1 MLYYNTYDLIIYFNT
16 EFTLLKKL
24 SYISSFLLIPSVV
37 FADKLE
43 SIFIVPDVFVTSKLK
58 PTTEYESER
67 GNILFEGHD
76 VEKRR
81 KYSIGDMLK
90 DLPGIS
96 STGLGNASRPVIRG
110 MSNSR
115 VKILQ
120 NSGSTTDVS
129 EFGEDHIVGYDPMLI
144 DKIEVIKGP
153 GTLLYGNNGFA
164 GVVNIINPLIA
175 VDKPITDQNVEANF
189 GYRTSGGELKGSIKA
204 AQSVGNFTAR
214 LTGSG
219 LSSGPYDL
227 ANTSNKQPNSSKFMA
242 SGGVGL
248 TYNDGSNF
256 FGFSLDKLEAVYSMP
271 GSEGEE
277 NLTSLNPS
285 KNTFNFQSSISLNN
299 AYFNKFNLQG
309 TVSEYNHSERTGS
322 GNNHNIN
329 FFSDL
334 YEIKTSVN
342 HNSFIDGNSEGL
354 IGFHFQNY
362 DQGALG
368 QEESHLVHTRTSSFA
383 LFALESFNFDLF
395 DLDVGGRIE
404 SVNLKNTSM
413 EKGFFP
419 GAFSSTIKREVFTNN
434 SVFAGFDFTERAPNA
449 VELFAGGPHH
459 ALEQFETGDSN
470 MDVETSY
477 NFSLGYSY
485 NKGFDNLKIETYYNY
500 IDDFI
505 AADRDGTTT
514 VVEGEDMNNVNFS
527 QYNALFTGL
536 EVSGQYAFAKIDD
549 FEIISNFMMD
559 FLKGYRTSN
568 DKALSRIPQTKMNF
582 GIQAINEEWDVN
594 LAYYHYFD
602 KDFIGPF
609 QTRTGGH
616 SRLDFDLTR
625 DFNFSDISGHIMFT
639 ASNLLDTVGRNHL
652 EAKKGN
658 VQLPGRS
665 FMFMLKMFY

>member
-1 MLYYNTYDLIIYFNT
+1 MEIKIVKKNFIPL
-16 EFTLLKKL
+16 TLV
-24 SYISSFLLIPSVV
+24 LIPSIV

-90 DLPGIS
+90 DLPGVS
-96 STGLGNASRPVIRG
+96 STGLGNASRPIIRG
-110 MSNSR
+110 MANSR

-120 NSGSTTDVS
+120 NGASSTDVS

-175 VDKPITDQNVEANF
+175 VDKPLTDQNVEANF
-189 GYRTSGGELKGSIKA
+189 GYRTSGGELKGSVKA
-204 AQSVGNFTAR
+204 AQSYGNFTAR

-227 ANTSNKQPNSSKFMA
+227 ANTSDKQPNSSKFMA

-248 TYNDGSNF
+248 TYNDGKNY
-256 FGFSLDKLEAVYSMP
+256 FGFSLDKLEAVYGNP
-271 GSEGEE
+271 GPEGEE
-277 NLTSLNPS
+277 NMTSLNPT

-299 AYFNKFNLQG
+299 VYFNKFNLQG

-334 YEIKTSVN
+334 YEIKTSLN
-342 HNSFIDGNSEGL
+342 HNSFIENNSDGL

-395 DLDVGGRIE
+395 DLDVGGRLE
-404 SVNLKNTSM
+404 SVNLKNTSL

-419 GAFSSTIKREVFTNN
+419 GAFSSTIKRKIFTNN
-434 SVFAGFDFTERAPNA
+434 TAFAGFDFTERAPNA
-449 VELFAGGPHH
+449 VELFANGPHH
-459 ALEQFETGDSN
+459 ALEQFEVGDSN
-470 MDVETSY
+470 MNVETSY

-485 NKGFDNLKIETYYNY
+485 NDGLDNLKIETYYNY

-514 VVEGEDMNNVNFS
+514 VVEGEDMNDVIFS

-536 EVSGQYAFAKIDD
+536 EVSGQYAFAKISD
-549 FEIISNFMMD
+549 FDIISNFMMD

-582 GIQAINEEWDVN
+582 GIQAINEDWDAN
-594 LAYYHYFD
+594 LGYYHYFD

-625 DFNFSDISGHIMFT
+625 DFNFSDLSGHLMFT
-639 ASNLLDTVGRNHL
+639 ASNLLDTVGRSHL
-652 EAKKGN
+652 EAKKAN

>member
-1 MLYYNTYDLIIYFNT
+1 MRRFK
-16 EFTLLKKL
+16 LLKKISYL
-24 SYISSFLLIPSVV
+24 STLVLIPSIV

-58 PTTEYESER
+58 PTTEYDGER

-96 STGLGNASRPVIRG
+96 STGLGNASRPIIRG
-110 MSNSR
+110 MANSR

-120 NSGSTTDVS
+120 NGASTTDVS

-175 VDKPITDQNVEANF
+175 VDKPLTDQNVEANF
-189 GYRTSGGELKGSIKA
+189 GYRTSGGELKGSVKA
-204 AQSVGNFTAR
+204 AQSYGNFTAR

-227 ANTSNKQPNSSKFMA
+227 ANTSDKQPNSSKFMA

-248 TYNDGSNF
+248 TYNDGKNY
-256 FGFSLDKLEAVYSMP
+256 FGFSLDKLEAVYGNP
-271 GSEGEE
+271 GPEGEE
-277 NLTSLNPS
+277 NMTSLNPT

-299 AYFNKFNLQG
+299 VYFNKFNLQG

-334 YEIKTSVN
+334 YEIKTSLN
-342 HNSFIDGNSEGL
+342 HNSFIENNSDGL

-395 DLDVGGRIE
+395 DLDVGGRLE

-419 GAFSSTIKREVFTNN
+419 GAFSSTIKREIFTNN
-434 SVFAGFDFTERAPNA
+434 TAFAGFDFTERAPNA
-449 VELFAGGPHH
+449 VELFANGPHH
-459 ALEQFETGDSN
+459 ALEQFEVGDSN
-470 MDVETSY
+470 MNVETSY

-485 NKGFDNLKIETYYNY
+485 NNGLDNLKIETYYNY

-514 VVEGEDMNNVNFS
+514 LVEGEDMNDVIFS

-536 EVSGQYAFAKIDD
+536 EVSGQYAFAKISD
-549 FEIISNFMMD
+549 FDIISNLMVD

-582 GIQAINEEWDVN
+582 GIQAVNEDWDAN
-594 LAYYHYFD
+594 LGYYHYFD

-625 DFNFSDISGHIMFT
+625 DFNFSDLSGHLMFT
-639 ASNLLDTVGRNHL
+639 ASNLLDTVGRSHL
-652 EAKKGN
+652 EAKKAN

>member
-1 MLYYNTYDLIIYFNT
+1 M
-16 EFTLLKKL
+16 LKKISYL
-24 SYISSFLLIPSVV
+24 STLVLIPSIV

-96 STGLGNASRPVIRG
+96 STGLGNASRPIIRG
-110 MSNSR
+110 MANSR

-120 NSGSTTDVS
+120 NGGSTTDVS

-175 VDKPITDQNVEANF
+175 VDKPLTDQNVEANF
-189 GYRTSGGELKGSIKA
+189 GYRTSGGELKGSVKA
-204 AQSVGNFTAR
+204 AQSFGNFTAR

-227 ANTSNKQPNSSKFMA
+227 ANTSDKQPNSSKFMA

-248 TYNDGSNF
+248 TYNDGKNY
-256 FGFSLDKLEAVYSMP
+256 FGFSLDKLEAVYGNP
-271 GSEGEE
+271 GPEGEE
-277 NLTSLNPS
+277 NMTSLNPT

-299 AYFNKFNLQG
+299 VYFNKFNLQG

-334 YEIKTSVN
+334 YEIKTSLN
-342 HNSFIDGNSEGL
+342 HNSFIENNSDGL

-395 DLDVGGRIE
+395 DLDVGGRLE

-419 GAFSSTIKREVFTNN
+419 GAFSSTIKREIFTNN
-434 SVFAGFDFTERAPNA
+434 TAFAGFDFTERAPNA
-449 VELFAGGPHH
+449 VELFANGPHH
-459 ALEQFETGDSN
+459 ALEQFEVGDSN
-470 MDVETSY
+470 MNVETSY

-485 NKGFDNLKIETYYNY
+485 NNGLDNLKIETYYNY

-514 VVEGEDMNNVNFS
+514 AVEGEDMNDVIFS

-536 EVSGQYAFAKIDD
+536 EVSGQYAFAKISD
-549 FEIISNFMMD
+549 FDIISNLMVD

-582 GIQAINEEWDVN
+582 GIQAVNEDWDAN
-594 LAYYHYFD
+594 LGYYHYFD

-625 DFNFSDISGHIMFT
+625 DFNFSDLSGHLMFT
-639 ASNLLDTVGRNHL
+639 ASNLLDTVGRSHL
-652 EAKKGN
+652 EAKKAN

>member
-1 MLYYNTYDLIIYFNT
+1 M
-16 EFTLLKKL
+16 LKKISYL
-24 SYISSFLLIPSVV
+24 STLVLIPSIV

-58 PTTEYESER
+58 PTTEYDGER

-96 STGLGNASRPVIRG
+96 STGLGNASRPIIRG
-110 MSNSR
+110 MANSR

-120 NSGSTTDVS
+120 NGASTTDVS

-175 VDKPITDQNVEANF
+175 VDKPLTDQNVEANF
-189 GYRTSGGELKGSIKA
+189 GYRTSGGELKGSVKA
-204 AQSVGNFTAR
+204 AQSYGNFTAR

-227 ANTSNKQPNSSKFMA
+227 ANTSDKQPNSSKFMA

-248 TYNDGSNF
+248 TYNDGKNY
-256 FGFSLDKLEAVYSMP
+256 FGFSLDKLEAVYGNP
-271 GSEGEE
+271 GPEGEE
-277 NLTSLNPS
+277 NMTSLNPT

-299 AYFNKFNLQG
+299 VYFNKFNLQG

-334 YEIKTSVN
+334 YEIKTSLN
-342 HNSFIDGNSEGL
+342 HNSFIENNSDGL

-395 DLDVGGRIE
+395 DLDVGGRLE

-419 GAFSSTIKREVFTNN
+419 GAFSSTIKREIFTNN
-434 SVFAGFDFTERAPNA
+434 TVFAGFDFTERAPNA
-449 VELFAGGPHH
+449 VELFANGPHH
-459 ALEQFETGDSN
+459 ALEQFEVGDSN
-470 MDVETSY
+470 MNVETSY

-485 NKGFDNLKIETYYNY
+485 NNGLDNLKIETYYNY

-514 VVEGEDMNNVNFS
+514 AVEGEDMNDVIFS

-536 EVSGQYAFAKIDD
+536 EVSGQYAFAKISD
-549 FEIISNFMMD
+549 FDIISNLMVD

-582 GIQAINEEWDVN
+582 GIQAVNEDWDAN
-594 LAYYHYFD
+594 LGYYHYFD

-625 DFNFSDISGHIMFT
+625 DFNFSDLSGHLMFT
-639 ASNLLDTVGRNHL
+639 ASNLLDTVGRSHL
-652 EAKKGN
+652 EAKKAN

>member
-1 MLYYNTYDLIIYFNT
+1 M
-16 EFTLLKKL
+16 LKKI
-24 SYISSFLLIPSVV
+24 SYISYLSTLVLIPSIV

-90 DLPGIS
+90 DLPGVS
-96 STGLGNASRPVIRG
+96 STGLGSASRPIIRG

-120 NSGSTTDVS
+120 NGASSTDVS

-175 VDKPITDQNVEANF
+175 VDKPITDQNLETNF
-189 GYRTSGGELKGSIKA
+189 GYKTSGGELKGSVKA

-248 TYNDGSNF
+248 TYNDGKNY
-256 FGFSLDKLEAVYSMP
+256 FGFSLDKLEGVYGIP
-271 GSEGEE
+271 GAEGEE
-277 NLTSLNPS
+277 NMTSLNPT

-309 TVSEYNHSERTGS
+309 TVSEYNHSERTGD

-334 YEIKTSVN
+334 YEIKTSLN
-342 HNSFIDGNSEGL
+342 HNSIIDGNNDGL

-395 DLDVGGRIE
+395 DLDVGGRLE

-419 GAFSSTIKREVFTNN
+419 GAFSSTIKREIFTNN
-434 SVFAGFDFTERAPNA
+434 TAFAGFDFTERAPNA
-449 VELFAGGPHH
+449 VELFANGPHH
-459 ALEQFETGDSN
+459 ALEQFEVGDSN
-470 MDVETSY
+470 MNVETSY

-485 NKGFDNLKIETYYNY
+485 NDGLDTLKIETYYNY

-514 VVEGEDMNNVNFS
+514 AVEGEDMNNIFFT

-536 EVSGQYAFAKIDD
+536 EVSGQYAFAKISD
-549 FEIISNFMMD
+549 FDIISNLMVD

-582 GIQAINEEWDVN
+582 GIQVMNEDWDGN

-625 DFNFSDISGHIMFT
+625 DFNFSDLEGHLMFT
-639 ASNLLDTVGRNHL
+639 ASNLLDTVGRSHL
-652 EAKKGN
+652 EAKKAN

>member
-1 MLYYNTYDLIIYFNT
+1 M
-16 EFTLLKKL
+16 LKKISYL
-24 SYISSFLLIPSVV
+24 STLLLIPSIV

-76 VEKRR
+76 VEKKR

-96 STGLGNASRPVIRG
+96 STGLGNASRPIIRG
-110 MSNSR
+110 MANSR

-120 NSGSTTDVS
+120 NGASTTDVS

-175 VDKPITDQNVEANF
+175 VDKPLTDQNVEANF
-189 GYRTSGGELKGSIKA
+189 GYRTSGGELKGSVKA
-204 AQSVGNFTAR
+204 AQSYGNFTAR

-242 SGGVGL
+242 SGGIGL
-248 TYNDGSNF
+248 TYNDGKNY
-256 FGFSLDKLEAVYSMP
+256 FGFSLDKLEAVYGNP
-271 GSEGEE
+271 GPEGEE
-277 NLTSLNPS
+277 NMTSLNPT

-299 AYFNKFNLQG
+299 VYFNKFNLQG

-334 YEIKTSVN
+334 YEIKTSLN
-342 HNSFIDGNSEGL
+342 HNSFIENNSDGL

-395 DLDVGGRIE
+395 DLDVGGRLE

-419 GAFSSTIKREVFTNN
+419 GAFSSTIKREIFTNN
-434 SVFAGFDFTERAPNA
+434 TAFAGFDFTERAPNA
-449 VELFAGGPHH
+449 VELFANGPHH
-459 ALEQFETGDSN
+459 ALEQFEVGDSN
-470 MDVETSY
+470 MNVETSY

-485 NKGFDNLKIETYYNY
+485 NNGLDNLKIETYYNY

-514 VVEGEDMNNVNFS
+514 AVEGEDMNDVIFS

-536 EVSGQYAFAKIDD
+536 EVSGQYAFAKISD
-549 FEIISNFMMD
+549 FDIISNLMVD

-582 GIQAINEEWDVN
+582 GIQAVNEDWDAN
-594 LAYYHYFD
+594 LGYYHYFD

-625 DFNFSDISGHIMFT
+625 DFNFSDLSGHLMFT
-639 ASNLLDTVGRNHL
+639 ASNLLDTVGRSHL

>member
-1 MLYYNTYDLIIYFNT
+1 M
-16 EFTLLKKL
+16 LKKISYL
-24 SYISSFLLIPSVV
+24 STLVLIPSIV

-96 STGLGNASRPVIRG
+96 STGLGNASRPIIRG
-110 MSNSR
+110 MANSR

-120 NSGSTTDVS
+120 NGSSTTDVS

-175 VDKPITDQNVEANF
+175 VDKPVTDQNVEANF
-189 GYRTSGGELKGSIKA
+189 GYRTSGGELKGSVKA
-204 AQSVGNFTAR
+204 AQSYGNFTAR

-227 ANTSNKQPNSSKFMA
+227 ANTSDKQPNSSKFMA

-248 TYNDGSNF
+248 TYNDGKNY
-256 FGFSLDKLEAVYSMP
+256 FGFSLDKLEAVYGNP
-271 GSEGEE
+271 GPEGEE
-277 NLTSLNPS
+277 NMTSLNPT

-299 AYFNKFNLQG
+299 VYFNKFNLQG

-334 YEIKTSVN
+334 YEIKTSLN
-342 HNSFIDGNSEGL
+342 HNSFIENNSDGL

-395 DLDVGGRIE
+395 DLDVGGRLE
-404 SVNLKNTSM
+404 SINLKNTSF

-419 GAFSSTIKREVFTNN
+419 SAFSSTIKRNIFNN
-434 SVFAGFDFTERAPNA
+434 SNVFAGFDFTERAPNA
-449 VELFAGGPHH
+449 VELFANGPHH
-459 ALEQFETGDSN
+459 ALEQFEVGDSN
-470 MDVETSY
+470 MNVETSY

-485 NKGFDNLKIETYYNY
+485 NNGLDNLKIETYYNY

-514 VVEGEDMNNVNFS
+514 LVEGEDMNDVIFS

-536 EVSGQYAFAKIDD
+536 EVSGQYAFAKISD
-549 FEIISNFMMD
+549 FDIISNLMVD

-582 GIQAINEEWDVN
+582 GIQAVNEDWDAN
-594 LAYYHYFD
+594 LGYYHYFD

-625 DFNFSDISGHIMFT
+625 DFNFSDLSGHLMFT
-639 ASNLLDTVGRNHL
+639 ASNLLDTVGRSHL
-652 EAKKGN
+652 EAKKAN

>member
-1 MLYYNTYDLIIYFNT
+1 M
-16 EFTLLKKL
+16 LKKISYL
-24 SYISSFLLIPSVV
+24 STLVLIPSIV

-43 SIFIVPDVFVTSKLK
+43 SIFIVPDVFVTSNLK

-96 STGLGNASRPVIRG
+96 STGLGNASRPIIRG
-110 MSNSR
+110 MANSR

-120 NSGSTTDVS
+120 NGGSTTDVS

-175 VDKPITDQNVEANF
+175 VDKPLTDQNVEANF
-189 GYRTSGGELKGSIKA
+189 GYRTSGGELKGSVKA
-204 AQSVGNFTAR
+204 AQSYGNFTAR

-227 ANTSNKQPNSSKFMA
+227 ANTSDKQPNSSKFMA

-248 TYNDGSNF
+248 TYNDGKNY
-256 FGFSLDKLEAVYSMP
+256 FGFSLDKLEAVYGNP
-271 GSEGEE
+271 GPEGEE
-277 NLTSLNPS
+277 NMTSLNPT

-299 AYFNKFNLQG
+299 VYFNKFNLQG

-334 YEIKTSVN
+334 YEIKTSLN
-342 HNSFIDGNSEGL
+342 HNSFIENNSDGL

-395 DLDVGGRIE
+395 DLDVGGRLE

-419 GAFSSTIKREVFTNN
+419 GAFSSTIKREIFTNN
-434 SVFAGFDFTERAPNA
+434 TAFAGFDFTERAPNA
-449 VELFAGGPHH
+449 VELFANGPHH
-459 ALEQFETGDSN
+459 ALEQFEVGDSN
-470 MDVETSY
+470 MNVETSY

-485 NKGFDNLKIETYYNY
+485 NNGLDNLKIETYYNY

-514 VVEGEDMNNVNFS
+514 AVEGEDMNDVIFS

-536 EVSGQYAFAKIDD
+536 EVSGQYAFAKISD
-549 FEIISNFMMD
+549 FDIISNLMVD

-582 GIQAINEEWDVN
+582 GIQAVNEDWDAN
-594 LAYYHYFD
+594 LGYYHYFD

-625 DFNFSDISGHIMFT
+625 DFNFSDLSGHLMFT
-639 ASNLLDTVGRNHL
+639 ASNLLDTVGRSHL
-652 EAKKGN
+652 EAKKAN

>member
-1 MLYYNTYDLIIYFNT
+1 M
-16 EFTLLKKL
+16 LKKISYL
-24 SYISSFLLIPSVV
+24 STLVLIPSIV

-96 STGLGNASRPVIRG
+96 STGLGNASRPIIRG
-110 MSNSR
+110 MANSR

-120 NSGSTTDVS
+120 NGASTTDVS

-175 VDKPITDQNVEANF
+175 VDKPLTDQNVEANF
-189 GYRTSGGELKGSIKA
+189 GYRTSGGELKGSVKA
-204 AQSVGNFTAR
+204 AQSYGNFTAR

-227 ANTSNKQPNSSKFMA
+227 ANTSDKQPNSSKFMA

-248 TYNDGSNF
+248 TYNDGKNY
-256 FGFSLDKLEAVYSMP
+256 FGFSLDKLEAVYGNP
-271 GSEGEE
+271 GPEGEE
-277 NLTSLNPS
+277 NMTSLNPT

-299 AYFNKFNLQG
+299 VYFNKFNLQG

-334 YEIKTSVN
+334 YEIKTSLN
-342 HNSFIDGNSEGL
+342 HNSFIENNSDGL

-395 DLDVGGRIE
+395 DLDVGGRLE
-404 SVNLKNTSM
+404 SINLKNNSF

-419 GAFSSTIKREVFTNN
+419 SAFSSTIKRNIFNN
-434 SVFAGFDFTERAPNA
+434 SNVFAGFDFTERAPNA
-449 VELFAGGPHH
+449 VELFANGPHH
-459 ALEQFETGDSN
+459 ALEQFEVGDSN
-470 MDVETSY
+470 MNVETSY

-485 NKGFDNLKIETYYNY
+485 NNGLDNLKIETYYNY

-514 VVEGEDMNNVNFS
+514 LVEGEDMNDVIFS

-536 EVSGQYAFAKIDD
+536 EVSGQYAFAKISD
-549 FEIISNFMMD
+549 FDIISNLMVD

-582 GIQAINEEWDVN
+582 GIQAVNEDWDAN
-594 LAYYHYFD
+594 LGYYHYFD

-625 DFNFSDISGHIMFT
+625 DFNFSDLSGHLMFT
-639 ASNLLDTVGRNHL
+639 ASNLLDTVGRSHL
-652 EAKKGN
+652 EAKKAN

>member
-1 MLYYNTYDLIIYFNT
+1 MV
-16 EFTLLKKL
+16 
-24 SYISSFLLIPSVV
+24 LIPSIV

-43 SIFIVPDVFVTSKLK
+43 SIFIVPDVFVTSKIK
-58 PTTEYESER
+58 PTTEYDGER

-76 VEKRR
+76 IEKKR

-90 DLPGIS
+90 DLPGV
-96 STGLGNASRPVIRG
+96 STNGLGNASRPVIRG
-110 MSNSR
+110 MKNSR

-120 NSGSTTDVS
+120 NGGSTTDVS
-129 EFGEDHIVGYDPMLI
+129 EFGEDHIVSFDPMLI
-144 DKIEVIKGP
+144 DKIEIIKGP

-175 VDKPITDQNVEANF
+175 VDKPITDQNMEANF
-189 GYRTSGGELKGSIKA
+189 GYRTSGGELKGSLKA
-204 AQSVGNFTAR
+204 SQSVGNFTAR
-214 LTGSG
+214 LTSSL

-227 ANTSNKQPNSSKFMA
+227 ANTSDKQPNSSKFMG

-248 TYNDGSNF
+248 TYNDGKNY
-256 FGFSLDKLEAVYSMP
+256 FGFSLDKLEAVYGNP
-271 GSEGEE
+271 GPEGEE
-277 NLTSLNPS
+277 NMTSLNPT
-285 KNTFNFQSSISLNN
+285 KNTFNFQSSLSLNN
-299 AYFNKFNLQG
+299 EYFNKFNLQG
-309 TVSEYNHSERTGS
+309 TVSEYNHSERTGD

-334 YEIKTSVN
+334 YEIKTSLN
-342 HNSFIDGNSEGL
+342 HNSIIDGNSDGL

-395 DLDVGGRIE
+395 DLDVGGRLE
-404 SVNLKNTSM
+404 SVNLKNTSL

-419 GAFSSTIKREVFTNN
+419 SAFSSTIKRKIFNN
-434 SVFAGFDFTERAPNA
+434 SNAFAGFDFTERAPNA
-449 VELFAGGPHH
+449 VELFANGPHH
-459 ALEQFETGDSN
+459 AQEQFEVGESTMS
-470 MDVETSY
+470 VETSY
-477 NFSLGYSY
+477 NFSIGYSY
-485 NKGFDNLKIETYYNY
+485 NDGFDTLKIETYYNY

-514 VVEGEDMNNVNFS
+514 LVEGEDMNDVIFS
-527 QYNALFTGL
+527 QYNALFTGV
-536 EVSGQYAFAKIDD
+536 EVSGQYAFAKIND
-549 FEIISNFMMD
+549 FDIISNFMID

-582 GIQAINEEWDVN
+582 GIQALNEDWDAN

-625 DFNFSDISGHIMFT
+625 DFNFSDLSGHLMFT
-639 ASNLLDTVGRNHL
+639 ASNLLDTVGRSHL
-652 EAKKGN
+652 EAKKAN

>member
-1 MLYYNTYDLIIYFNT
+1 M
-16 EFTLLKKL
+16 LKKILYL
-24 SYISSFLLIPSVV
+24 STLVLIPSIV

-43 SIFIVPDVFVTSKLK
+43 SIFIVPDVFVTSKIK
-58 PTTEYESER
+58 PTTEYDGER

-76 VEKRR
+76 IEKKR

-90 DLPGIS
+90 DLPGV
-96 STGLGNASRPVIRG
+96 STNGLGNASRPVIRG
-110 MSNSR
+110 MKNSR

-120 NSGSTTDVS
+120 NGGSTTDVS
-129 EFGEDHIVGYDPMLI
+129 EFGEDHIVGFDPMLI
-144 DKIEVIKGP
+144 DKIEIIKGP

-175 VDKPITDQNVEANF
+175 VDKPITDQNMEANF
-189 GYRTSGGELKGSIKA
+189 GYRTSGGELKGSLKA
-204 AQSVGNFTAR
+204 AQSVGKFTAR
-214 LTGSG
+214 LTGSL

-227 ANTSNKQPNSSKFMA
+227 ANTSDKQPNSSKFMG

-248 TYNDGSNF
+248 TYNDGKNY
-256 FGFSLDKLEAVYSMP
+256 FGFSLDKLEAVYGNP
-271 GSEGEE
+271 GPEGEE
-277 NLTSLNPS
+277 NMTSLNPT
-285 KNTFNFQSSISLNN
+285 KNTFNFQSSLSLNN
-299 AYFNKFNLQG
+299 EYFNKFNLQG
-309 TVSEYNHSERTGS
+309 TVSEYNHSERTGD

-334 YEIKTSVN
+334 YEIKTSLN
-342 HNSFIDGNSEGL
+342 HNSIIDGNSDGL

-383 LFALESFNFDLF
+383 LFALESFNFNLF
-395 DLDVGGRIE
+395 DLDVGGRLE
-404 SVNLKNTSM
+404 SVNLKNTSL

-419 GAFSSTIKREVFTNN
+419 SAFSSTIKRKIFNN
-434 SVFAGFDFTERAPNA
+434 SNAFAGFDFTERAPNA
-449 VELFAGGPHH
+449 VELFANGPHH
-459 ALEQFETGDSN
+459 AQEQFEVGESTMS
-470 MDVETSY
+470 VETSY
-477 NFSLGYSY
+477 NFSIGYSY
-485 NKGFDNLKIETYYNY
+485 NDGFDTLKIETYYNY

-514 VVEGEDMNNVNFS
+514 LVEGEDMNDVIFS
-527 QYNALFTGL
+527 QYNALFTGV
-536 EVSGQYAFAKIDD
+536 EVSGQYAFAKIND
-549 FEIISNFMMD
+549 FDIISNFMID

-582 GIQAINEEWDVN
+582 GIQALNEDWDAN

-625 DFNFSDISGHIMFT
+625 DFNFSDLSGHLMFT
-639 ASNLLDTVGRNHL
+639 ASNLLDTVGRSHL
-652 EAKKGN
+652 EAKKAN

>member
-1 MLYYNTYDLIIYFNT
+1 MHKIVTLILTI
-16 EFTLLKKL
+16 LLAAN
-24 SYISSFLLIPSVV
+24 VN
-37 FADKLE
+37 AEKLE
-43 SIFIVPDVFVTSKLK
+43 SIFVAPDVFITSKIK
-58 PTTEYESER
+58 PSTEYESDR
-67 GNILFEGHD
+67 GNILFDGHEI
-76 VEKRR
+76 EKKR

-96 STGLGNASRPVIRG
+96 SKGLGNASRPIIRG
-110 MSNSR
+110 MTNSR

-120 NSGSTTDVS
+120 NSSGTTDVS

-144 DKIEVIKGP
+144 DKIEIIKGP

-164 GVVNIINPLIA
+164 GVVNIINPLVA
-175 VDKPITDQNVEANF
+175 VDKPVTDENVEANF
-189 GYRTSGGELKGSIKA
+189 GYTTSGGELKGSIKA
-204 AQSVGNFTAR
+204 AQSIENFIVR
-214 LTGSG
+214 LNASG

-227 ANTSNKQPNSSKFMA
+227 ANTSDKQPNSSKFMA

-248 TYNDGSNF
+248 TYNDGDNYI
-256 FGFSLDKLEAVYSMP
+256 GFSFDKLEAVYGNP
-271 GSEGEE
+271 GPEGEE
-277 NLTSLNPS
+277 NMTSLNPT
-285 KNTFNFQSSISLNN
+285 KNSFNFQSSFSLNT
-299 AYFNKFNLQG
+299 AYFSKFNLQG
-309 TVSEYNHSERTGS
+309 AVSEYNHSERTGD

-334 YEIKTSVN
+334 YEIKTSLN
-342 HNSFIDGNSEGL
+342 HKSIIDVNSEGL

-395 DLDVGGRIE
+395 DLDIGGRVE

-419 GAFSSTIKREVFTNN
+419 GAFSSTIKKEIFNNN
-434 SVFAGFDFTERAPNA
+434 SVFGGFDFTQRAPNA
-449 VELFAGGPHH
+449 VELFANGPHH
-459 ALEQFETGDSN
+459 AQEQFETGDSN

-485 NKGFDNLKIETYYNY
+485 NNGLDTFKIETYYNY

-505 AADRDGTTT
+505 AADRDGNTTL
-514 VVEGEDMNNVNFS
+514 VEGEDMNDVNFT
-527 QYNALFTGL
+527 QYNAIFTGL
-536 EVSGQYAFAKIDD
+536 EVGGQYAFAKVND
-549 FEIISNFMMD
+549 FDFISNVMID

-568 DKALSRIPQTKMNF
+568 DKALSLIPQTKMNF
-582 GIQAINEEWDVN
+582 GIKAINENWDAN
-594 LAYYHYFD
+594 LNYFHYFD
-602 KDFIGPF
+602 KEFIGPF

-625 DFNFSDISGHIMFT
+625 DFNYSDLSGHLMFT
-639 ASNLLDTVGRNHL
+639 ASNLLDVVGRNHL
-652 EAKKGN
+652 EAKKAN

-665 FMFMLKMFY
+665 FMFMLKLFY

>member
-1 MLYYNTYDLIIYFNT
+1 M
-16 EFTLLKKL
+16 LKKI
-24 SYISSFLLIPSVV
+24 SYLLTLVLIPSIV

-43 SIFIVPDVFVTSKLK
+43 SIFIVPDVFVTSKIK
-58 PTTEYESER
+58 PTTEYDSER
-67 GNILFEGHD
+67 GNILVEGHD
-76 VEKRR
+76 IEKKR

-90 DLPGIS
+90 DLPGV
-96 STGLGNASRPVIRG
+96 STNGLGNASRPVIRG
-110 MSNSR
+110 MKNSR

-120 NSGSTTDVS
+120 NGGSTTDVS
-129 EFGEDHIVGYDPMLI
+129 EFGEDHIVGFDPMLI

-175 VDKPITDQNVEANF
+175 VDKPLTDQNVEANF
-189 GYRTSGGELKGSIKA
+189 GYRTSGGELKGSVKA
-204 AQSVGNFTAR
+204 AQSFGNFTAR

-227 ANTSNKQPNSSKFMA
+227 ANTSDKQPNSSKFMA

-248 TYNDGSNF
+248 TYNDGKNY
-256 FGFSLDKLEAVYSMP
+256 FGFSLDKLEAVYGNP
-271 GSEGEE
+271 GPEGEE
-277 NLTSLNPS
+277 NMTSLNPT

-299 AYFNKFNLQG
+299 VYFNKFNLQG

-334 YEIKTSVN
+334 YEIKTSLN
-342 HNSFIDGNSEGL
+342 HNSFIENNSDGL

-395 DLDVGGRIE
+395 DLDVGGRLE

-419 GAFSSTIKREVFTNN
+419 GAFSSTIKREIFTNN
-434 SVFAGFDFTERAPNA
+434 TAFAGFDFTERAPNA
-449 VELFAGGPHH
+449 VELFANGPHH
-459 ALEQFETGDSN
+459 ALEQFEVGDSN
-470 MDVETSY
+470 MNVETSY

-485 NKGFDNLKIETYYNY
+485 NNGLDNLKIETYYNY

-514 VVEGEDMNNVNFS
+514 AVEGEDMNDVIFS

-536 EVSGQYAFAKIDD
+536 EVSGQYAFAKISD
-549 FEIISNFMMD
+549 FDIISNLMVD

-582 GIQAINEEWDVN
+582 GIQAVNEDWDAN
-594 LAYYHYFD
+594 LGYYHYFD

-625 DFNFSDISGHIMFT
+625 DFNFSDLSGHLMFT
-639 ASNLLDTVGRNHL
+639 ASNLLDTVGRSHL
-652 EAKKGN
+652 EAKKAN

>member
-1 MLYYNTYDLIIYFNT
+1 M
-16 EFTLLKKL
+16 LKKILYL
-24 SYISSFLLIPSVV
+24 STLVLIPSIV

-43 SIFIVPDVFVTSKLK
+43 SIFIVPDVFVTSKIK
-58 PTTEYESER
+58 PTTEYDGER

-76 VEKRR
+76 IEKKR

-90 DLPGIS
+90 DLPGV
-96 STGLGNASRPVIRG
+96 STNGLGNASRPVIRG
-110 MSNSR
+110 MKNSR

-120 NSGSTTDVS
+120 NGGSTTDVS
-129 EFGEDHIVGYDPMLI
+129 EFGEDHIVGFDPMLI
-144 DKIEVIKGP
+144 DKIEIIKGP

-175 VDKPITDQNVEANF
+175 VDKPITDQNMEANF
-189 GYRTSGGELKGSIKA
+189 GYRTSGGELKGSLKA
-204 AQSVGNFTAR
+204 SQSVGNFTAR
-214 LTGSG
+214 LTGSL

-227 ANTSNKQPNSSKFMA
+227 ANTSDKQPNSSKFMG

-248 TYNDGSNF
+248 TYNDGKNY
-256 FGFSLDKLEAVYSMP
+256 FGFSLDKLEAVYGIP
-271 GSEGEE
+271 GPEGEE
-277 NLTSLNPS
+277 NMTSLNPT
-285 KNTFNFQSSISLNN
+285 KNTFNFQSSLSLNN
-299 AYFNKFNLQG
+299 KYFNKFNLQG
-309 TVSEYNHSERTGS
+309 TVSEYNHSERTGD

-334 YEIKTSVN
+334 YEIKTSLN
-342 HNSFIDGNSEGL
+342 HNSIIDGNSDGL

-383 LFALESFNFDLF
+383 LFALESFNFNLF
-395 DLDVGGRIE
+395 DLDVGGRLE
-404 SVNLKNTSM
+404 SVNLKNTSL

-419 GAFSSTIKREVFTNN
+419 SAFSSTIKRKIFNN
-434 SVFAGFDFTERAPNA
+434 SNAFAGFDFTERAPNA
-449 VELFAGGPHH
+449 VELFANGPHH
-459 ALEQFETGDSN
+459 AQEQFEVGESTMS
-470 MDVETSY
+470 VETSY
-477 NFSLGYSY
+477 NFSIGYSY
-485 NKGFDNLKIETYYNY
+485 NDGFDTLKIETYYNY

-514 VVEGEDMNNVNFS
+514 LVEGEDMNDVIFS
-527 QYNALFTGL
+527 QYNALFTGV
-536 EVSGQYAFAKIDD
+536 EVSGQYAFAKIND
-549 FEIISNFMMD
+549 FDIISNFMID

-582 GIQAINEEWDVN
+582 GIQALNEDWDAN

-625 DFNFSDISGHIMFT
+625 DFNFSDLSGHLMFT
-639 ASNLLDTVGRNHL
+639 ASNLLDTVGRSHL
-652 EAKKGN
+652 EAKKAN

>member
-1 MLYYNTYDLIIYFNT
+1 MV
-16 EFTLLKKL
+16 
-24 SYISSFLLIPSVV
+24 LIPSIV

-43 SIFIVPDVFVTSKLK
+43 SIFIVPDVFVTSKIK
-58 PTTEYESER
+58 PTTEYDGER

-76 VEKRR
+76 IEKKR

-90 DLPGIS
+90 DLPGV
-96 STGLGNASRPVIRG
+96 STNGLGNASRPVIRG
-110 MSNSR
+110 MKNSR

-120 NSGSTTDVS
+120 NGGSTTDVS
-129 EFGEDHIVGYDPMLI
+129 EFGEDHIVGFDPMLI
-144 DKIEVIKGP
+144 DKIEIIKGP

-175 VDKPITDQNVEANF
+175 VDKPITDQNMEANF
-189 GYRTSGGELKGSIKA
+189 GYRTSGGELKGSLKA
-204 AQSVGNFTAR
+204 AQSVGKFTAR
-214 LTGSG
+214 LTGSL

-227 ANTSNKQPNSSKFMA
+227 ANTSDKQPNSSKFMG

-248 TYNDGSNF
+248 TYNDGKNY
-256 FGFSLDKLEAVYSMP
+256 FGFSLDKLEAVYGNP
-271 GSEGEE
+271 GPEGEE
-277 NLTSLNPS
+277 NMTSLNPT
-285 KNTFNFQSSISLNN
+285 KNTFNFQSSLSLNN
-299 AYFNKFNLQG
+299 EYFNKFNLQG
-309 TVSEYNHSERTGS
+309 TVSEYNHSERTGD

-334 YEIKTSVN
+334 YEIKTSLN
-342 HNSFIDGNSEGL
+342 HNSIIDGNSDGL

-383 LFALESFNFDLF
+383 LFALESFNFNLF
-395 DLDVGGRIE
+395 DLDVGGRLE
-404 SVNLKNTSM
+404 SVNLKNTSL

-419 GAFSSTIKREVFTNN
+419 SAFSSTIKRKIFNN
-434 SVFAGFDFTERAPNA
+434 SNAFAGFDFTERAPNA
-449 VELFAGGPHH
+449 VELFANGPHH
-459 ALEQFETGDSN
+459 AQEQFEVGESTMS
-470 MDVETSY
+470 VETSY
-477 NFSLGYSY
+477 NFSIGYSY
-485 NKGFDNLKIETYYNY
+485 NDGFDTLKIETYYNY

-514 VVEGEDMNNVNFS
+514 LVEGEDMNDVIFS
-527 QYNALFTGL
+527 QYNALFTGV
-536 EVSGQYAFAKIDD
+536 EVSGQYAFAKIND
-549 FEIISNFMMD
+549 FDIISNFMID

-582 GIQAINEEWDVN
+582 GIQALNEDWDAN

-625 DFNFSDISGHIMFT
+625 DFNFSDLSGHLMFT
-639 ASNLLDTVGRNHL
+639 ASNLLDTVGRSHL
-652 EAKKGN
+652 EAKKAN

>member
-1 MLYYNTYDLIIYFNT
+1 M
-16 EFTLLKKL
+16 LKKISYL
-24 SYISSFLLIPSVV
+24 STLVLIPSIV

-58 PTTEYESER
+58 PTTEYDGER

-96 STGLGNASRPVIRG
+96 STGLGNASRPIIRG
-110 MSNSR
+110 MANSR

-120 NSGSTTDVS
+120 NGASTTDVS

-175 VDKPITDQNVEANF
+175 VDKPLTDQNVEANF
-189 GYRTSGGELKGSIKA
+189 GYRTSGGELKGSVKA
-204 AQSVGNFTAR
+204 AQSYGNFTAR

-227 ANTSNKQPNSSKFMA
+227 ANTSDKQPNSSKFMA

-248 TYNDGSNF
+248 TYNDGKNY
-256 FGFSLDKLEAVYSMP
+256 FGFSLDKLEAVYGNP
-271 GSEGEE
+271 GPEGEE
-277 NLTSLNPS
+277 NMTSLNPT

-299 AYFNKFNLQG
+299 VYFNKFNLQG

-334 YEIKTSVN
+334 YEIKTSLN
-342 HNSFIDGNSEGL
+342 HNSFIENNSDGL

-395 DLDVGGRIE
+395 DLDVGGRLE
-404 SVNLKNTSM
+404 SINLKNTSF

-419 GAFSSTIKREVFTNN
+419 SAFSSTIKRNIFNN
-434 SVFAGFDFTERAPNA
+434 SNVFAGFDFTERAPNA
-449 VELFAGGPHH
+449 VELFANGPHH
-459 ALEQFETGDSN
+459 ALEQFEVGDSN
-470 MDVETSY
+470 MNVETSY

-485 NKGFDNLKIETYYNY
+485 NNGLDNLKIETYYNY

-514 VVEGEDMNNVNFS
+514 LVEGEDMNDVIFS

-536 EVSGQYAFAKIDD
+536 EVSGQYAFAKISD
-549 FEIISNFMMD
+549 FDIISNLMVD

-582 GIQAINEEWDVN
+582 GIQAVNEDWDAN
-594 LAYYHYFD
+594 LGYYHYFD

-625 DFNFSDISGHIMFT
+625 DFNFSDLSGHLMFT
-639 ASNLLDTVGRNHL
+639 ASNLLDTVGRSHL
-652 EAKKGN
+652 EAKKAN

>member
-1 MLYYNTYDLIIYFNT
+1 M
-16 EFTLLKKL
+16 LKK
-24 SYISSFLLIPSVV
+24 IITTSVV
-37 FADKLE
+37 LLMASNTNAEKLE
-43 SIFIVPDVFVTSKLK
+43 TIFTVPDVFITSKIK
-58 PTTEYESER
+58 PTKDFESDR

-76 VEKRR
+76 VEKKRQ
-81 KYSIGDMLK
+81 YSIGDMLK
-90 DLPGIS
+90 DLPGVS
-96 STGLGNASRPVIRG
+96 STGLGNASRPIIRG
-110 MSNSR
+110 MANSR

-120 NSGSTTDVS
+120 NSSGTTDVS

-144 DKIEVIKGP
+144 DKIEIIKGP

-175 VDKPITDQNVEANF
+175 IDKITTDENVEANF

-204 AQSVGNFTAR
+204 NQSIENFIIR
-214 LTGSG
+214 LNASG

-227 ANTSNKQPNSSKFMA
+227 ANTSDKQPNSSKFMA
-242 SGGVGL
+242 SGGFGL
-248 TYNDGSNF
+248 TYNDGENYI
-256 FGFSLDKLEAVYSMP
+256 GFSLDKLEAVYDNP
-271 GSEGEE
+271 GPEGEE
-277 NLTSLNPS
+277 NLTSLNPT
-285 KNTFNFQSSISLNN
+285 KNTFNFKSSFSLNN

-309 TVSEYNHSERTGS
+309 AVSEYNHSERTGS
-322 GNNHNIN
+322 GNNSNIN

-334 YEIKTSVN
+334 YEIKTSLS
-342 HNSFIDGNSEGL
+342 HNPIFSSNSEGL

-395 DLDVGGRIE
+395 DLDVGGRVE
-404 SVNLKNTSM
+404 SVNLKNTNN

-419 GAFSSTIKREVFTNN
+419 GAFSSTIKREIFTNN
-434 SVFAGFDFTERAPNA
+434 TVFGGFDFTERAPNA
-449 VELFAGGPHH
+449 VELFANGPHH
-459 ALEQFETGDSN
+459 ALEQFEVGDNN
-470 MDVETSY
+470 MNVETSY

-485 NKGFDNLKIETYYNY
+485 NDGLDTLKIETYYNY

-514 VVEGEDMNNVNFS
+514 DVEGEDMNDVIFS
-527 QYNALFTGL
+527 QYNSLFTGL
-536 EVSGQYAFAKIDD
+536 EVSGQYAFAKIND
-549 FEIISNFMMD
+549 FDFISNFMID

-582 GIQAINEEWDVN
+582 GIKATNEDWDAN

-625 DFNFSDISGHIMFT
+625 DFNYSGLSGHLMFT
-639 ASNLLDTVGRNHL
+639 ASNLLDVVGRNHL
-652 EAKKGN
+652 ESKKAN

-665 FMFMLKMFY
+665 FMFMLKVFY